1 MLQGTLHSCRE
12 EPATGMGSGKGN
24 TQEARVPRTPAHG
37 QSSCLPNLN
46 RAYLEGPTAGPR
58 GAGPYSIPPHR
69 LPINCAL
76 GNLLPRPEPT
86 GLLTPFRQAA
96 QKAWEGWDI
105 LT

>member
-1 MLQGTLHSCRE
+1 MPATVSGSLGQVGDTGGSVQQGTLHSCRE

-58 GAGPYSIPPHR
+58 GQDPTQF
-69 LPINCAL
+69 L
-76 GNLLPRPEPT
+76 PT
-86 GLLTPFRQAA
+86 GCLSTVLLGTCCLGQSPQ
-96 QKAWEGWDI
+96 GS
-105 LT
+105 